1 MPRHLN
7 KNWWPH
13 QVTIESS
20 KWPLTDDK
28 DNGWIQRRNWLREHL
43 GTMSGIY
50 YINGDTYCFTDEKD
64 MLHFLLVNQ

>member
-1 MPRHLN
+1 MPRHMN

-13 QVTIESS
+13 QVTLSI
-20 KWPLTDDK
+20 KDK
-28 DNGWIQRRNWLREHL
+28 HGQPENDQWISRQNWLREHL
-43 GTMSGIY
+43 DTMIGIY